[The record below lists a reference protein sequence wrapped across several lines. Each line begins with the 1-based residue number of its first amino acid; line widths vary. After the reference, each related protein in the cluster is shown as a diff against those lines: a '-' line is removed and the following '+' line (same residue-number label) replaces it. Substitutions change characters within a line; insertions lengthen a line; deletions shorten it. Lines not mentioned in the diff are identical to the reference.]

1 MRPERND
8 APGHAHIHM
17 LGSKLLG
24 RPLAEFLGHLFRG
37 VCPFELMRIRRVPK
51 RFNLGKFFATL
62 MKLVKRL
69 KFQRKFLSR
78 SRPAV

>member
-1 MRPERND
+1 MRV
-8 APGHAHIHM
+8 
-17 LGSKLLG
+17 G
-24 RPLAEFLGHLFRG
+24 RVA
-37 VCPFELMRIRRVPK
+37 K

-69 KFQRKFLSR
+69 KFQRKVLSR